1 MVARINGREV
11 RTQRESLLQHARR
24 AGVRI
29 RSLCGGM
36 GLCKKCLVKVER
48 GSELLSPPTHA
59 EEEIDGIR
67 EGFRLAC
74 QAVVEEI
81 GELEISVPPDSLEPE
96 EVFLLPALGVKVKL
110 EPAVRR
116 SVVEKEGKILTR
128 VLRYGR
134 TIAEREVVGGM
145 LGLALD
151 VGTTNLVGYL
161 VDLEQG
167 KVLSAMGL
175 PNPQAEKGEDLMTRL
190 TLALQGENLRE
201 GLVEGINRLVAALAP
216 SPEDVYE
223 VVAVGNSVM
232 HHFLFH
238 LPLDSLARAPF
249 SPSTLLP
256 LERKAAEL
264 GLGLPHAWVYSP
276 PPVGGFVGPDCVA
289 DVLSSGLWKRTEP
302 WLLVDVGTNTEIV
315 LSDGSR
321 LFASSCASGPAF
333 EGGGLVCGMRAGEG
347 AISHVRLTESLEPI
361 LEVTGTPRGL
371 CGSGALDLLS
381 ELLRMGAVRPD
392 GRMTGSGPRFKLRG
406 EPCFE
411 LAEGVIL
418 TSSDVRRLQLAK
430 AAVAAGVSV
439 LMEEAGVS
447 ARELSCLALAGAF
460 GVSLR
465 PESVFSTGMLPRVEK
480 VIQLGHAAGL
490 GAQLMLLSVEQRRAA
505 EELARKIKHVQLAGR
520 EDFRENFIRLLRLE
534 PLS

>member
-1 MVARINGREV
+1 MVTRINGREV
-11 RTQRESLLQHARR
+11 RTQKESLLQLARK

-36 GLCKKCLVKVER
+36 GLCKKCLVRVER
-48 GSELLSPPTHA
+48 GDELLSPPTRA
-59 EEEIDGIR
+59 EEEAVKRGL
-67 EGFRLAC
+67 RLAC
-74 QAVVEEI
+74 QAVVREI
-81 GELEISVPPDSLEPE
+81 GGLEISVPPDSLELE
-96 EVFLLPALGVKVKL
+96 EIPLLPASGVKVKL
-110 EPAVRR
+110 EPAIRGLVI
-116 SVVEKEGKILTR
+116 EEGGKILTR

-134 TIAEREVVGGM
+134 TIAEREGVRGM

-161 VDLEQG
+161 VDLAQG

-175 PNPQAEKGEDLMTRL
+175 LNPQAEKGEDLMTRL
-190 TLALQGENLRE
+190 TLALRGEDLRE
-201 GLVEGINRLVAALAP
+201 SLVEGVNQLVAALAP
-216 SPEDVYE
+216 SPEDIYE

-232 HHFLFH
+232 HHFLFD
-238 LPLDSLARAPF
+238 LPLEPLARAPF
-249 SPSTLLP
+249 SPFTLLP
-256 LERKAAEL
+256 LERTAAEI
-264 GLGLPHAWVYSP
+264 GLKLPHAWVYSP
-276 PPVGGFVGPDCVA
+276 PPVGGFVGSDCLA
-289 DVLSSGLWKRTEP
+289 DILFSGLWMRTEP

-315 LSDGSR
+315 LSDGGR
-321 LFASSCASGPAF
+321 LLASSCASGPAF

-347 AISHVRLTESLEPI
+347 AISHVKLTESFEPI

-392 GRMTGSGPRFKLRG
+392 GRMTGSGPRFKLER

-411 LAEGVIL
+411 LAEGVIF
-418 TSSDVRRLQLAK
+418 TSSDIRRLQLAK

-465 PESVFSTGMLPRVEK
+465 FDSVFSTGMLPRVGK

-520 EDFRENFIRLLRLE
+520 EEFGEKFIQLLRLE
-534 PLS
+534 PLF